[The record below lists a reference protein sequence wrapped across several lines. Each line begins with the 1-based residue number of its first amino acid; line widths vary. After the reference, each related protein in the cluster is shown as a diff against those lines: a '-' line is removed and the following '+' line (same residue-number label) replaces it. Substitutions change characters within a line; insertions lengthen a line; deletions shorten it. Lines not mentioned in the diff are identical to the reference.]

1 MTTQLSLFRKLEHLL
16 KGMIYLFFATVFFT
30 NHPTLAMIA
39 DEIRDE
45 IIIPIQQ
52 SYFLELSENGYEPPL
67 IPALPDEITPSEEIT
82 PTAAEKQE
90 LTEGNKIIIRYITPP
105 PPAVTVSEDELWTA
119 ITAYRRDHG
128 KSDLNRSD
136 SLCKYARRRADELY
150 NRYLANPED
159 PLDNHAG
166 FQRDAD
172 SGYLFEST
180 GFSHVGENLAFT
192 PGYATATQIIEWAW
206 DTSPGHRSLQLSDE
220 VTQACLTGKHPI
232 YVGMYWY

>member
-1 MTTQLSLFRKLEHLL
+1 MPASLFHKLEHLL
-16 KGMIYLFFATVFFT
+16 KSMIYLFFAVVFFT

-39 DEIRDE
+39 GEIKDE

-67 IPALPDEITPSEEIT
+67 IPTLPDSATPSPTEESV
-82 PTAAEKQE
+82 PTESEKQPV
-90 LTEGNKIIIRYITPP
+90 TEGNKIIIRYITPP
-105 PPAVTVSEDELWTA
+105 PPAVTVSEDELWAA

-128 KSDLNRSD
+128 KSDLEHSD
-136 SLCKYARRRADELY
+136 SLCQYARRRASELY
-150 NRYLANPED
+150 ERYLANPED
-159 PLDNHAG
+159 PLDNHGG

-180 GFSHVGENLAFT
+180 GFTHVGENLAFT

-220 VTQACLTGKHPI
+220 VTSACLSGKHPI
-232 YVGMYWY
+232 YVGIYGY